1 MFAIINMYY
10 DLISGAVAGIISRT
24 AVAPIELYRIQRQNS
39 FIPSSTLKDVVK
51 KEGVRHLWKG
61 NGTNCIRVV
70 PQLALNWSI
79 YNKINPLNEKMFL
92 NKDVA
97 NFVSGVETGV
107 TAMFL
112 TYPLEISRSFLSLQT
127 NKNKYSGIIDVLK
140 KNSIKQL
147 YQGVHASLFGYG
159 LLTGLQYSSYGYI
172 NSLIKD
178 TMFDTKLISGGL
190 CGCFS
195 VSIIYPTDLIRRRLQ
210 IQNFDPTVPKYNGMI
225 DCVKKILKSEG
236 VPGLYRGVTANYV
249 KTFPTFAIQFYILDK
264 MKFLLK
270 NQK

>member
-127 NKNKYSGIIDVLK
+127 NKNKYMGIIDVLK
-140 KNSIKQL
+140 KL
-147 YQGVHASLFGYG
+147 Y
-159 LLTGLQYSSYGYI
+159 
-172 NSLIKD
+172 
-178 TMFDTKLISGGL
+178 
-190 CGCFS
+190 
-195 VSIIYPTDLIRRRLQ
+195 
-210 IQNFDPTVPKYNGMI
+210 
-225 DCVKKILKSEG
+225 
-236 VPGLYRGVTANYV
+236 
-249 KTFPTFAIQFYILDK
+249 
-264 MKFLLK
+264 
-270 NQK
+270 